1 MHRTRWLALCLG
13 MSLATPSLGDTI
25 YVSQTRRGVPHFTN
39 APVTAESAV
48 LIVPSGNARVVR
60 RAANRHERRAASAGT
75 AMSAANVD
83 ALIRGASVRHQ
94 VEEALV
100 RAVIDVESRF
110 NPLARS
116 PKGAMGLMQLM
127 PGTADR
133 FGVRDAYDP
142 RQNIE
147 AGTRYL
153 RQLLSMFEGNHRL
166 ALAAYN
172 AGEAAVIRHGRR
184 VPPYEET
191 QDYVA
196 RVLSSYRRYSTTT
209 R

>member
-1 MHRTRWLALCLG
+1 MQWTQWFVVALG
-13 MSLATPSLGDTI
+13 ISLGTPAVAETI
-25 YVSQTRRGVPHFTN
+25 YVSKTQRGVPHFTN
-39 APVTAESAV
+39 APVAAGSAV
-48 LIVPSGNARVVR
+48 LIVPSANARVVR
-60 RAANRHERRAASAGT
+60 RSASHRERRATAFASVST
-75 AMSAANVD
+75 ANVD
-83 ALIRGASVRHQ
+83 ALIRRASAAHQ

-110 NPLARS
+110 NPRARS

-142 RQNIE
+142 HQNID

-153 RQLLSMFEGNHRL
+153 RQLLLMFEGNRRL
-166 ALAAYN
+166 AVAAYN

-191 QDYVA
+191 QDYVT
-196 RVLSSYRRYSTTT
+196 RVLSLYRRYSTTT